1 MQRPPRGNVHM
12 AERFYSRSQCSSSL
26 VHEKCSLPK
35 IEQFYGDII
44 FLNIWNLRF
53 YFLKSWIVQLYIL
66 FGFQGVQYI
75 TCPQLRLFNLETP
88 KHTNAQWA
96 NVPEMY
102 QYPKNTIYLPLLTSF
117 QTEIDFVELF
127 DKFDPRFPVGLIGV
141 PTVFLPVGG
150 LAPNHPHLPGRP

>member
-1 MQRPPRGNVHM
+1 MQRPPRGNIHM
-12 AERFYSRSQCSSSL
+12 AERFYSRSQRSSSL

-35 IEQFYGDII
+35 IEQFYSDII

-53 YFLKSWIVQLYIL
+53 YFLKSWIVQLYIW

-75 TCPQLRLFNLETP
+75 ICPQLRLFNLETP

-127 DKFDPRFPVGLIGV
+127 DKFDPGFPVGLIGV
-141 PTVFLPVGG
+141 PTVFSACWWPS
-150 LAPNHPHLPGRP
+150 P